1 MTTPTVEE
9 VRRQN
14 WMAAVRKG
22 ETTAGLAEWKNRPRA
37 IIKPSR
43 TNANNYAIY
52 WEDRNQFGHPEE
64 KLVTVCMTWSGA
76 KRAARKLE
84 RQHRRVREWNEA
96 NG

>member
-1 MTTPTVEE
+1 MTTPTYEELGAPAQE

-37 IIKPSR
+37 TIEAWAKGGYDVLWDDKFSTHR
-43 TNANNYAIY
+43 
-52 WEDRNQFGHPEE
+52 D
-64 KLVTVCMTWSGA
+64 TWWGA
-76 KRAARKLE
+76 LRAARKLE
-84 RQHRRVREWNEA
+84 RQHRRAREWNEA